1 MRDRSWR
8 TVAAIGGLLGL
19 VGVVAVAAAGRSPG
33 GGESRPS
40 ADAPQLLADYLS
52 TIALLMVPAGA
63 LLLFFAMFVRRGY
76 APSKGGRRAGGSRS
90 FVMAAV
96 VLGAVLIIVHQGV
109 RFGWINR
116 DNPGQNSN
124 PTKVVPGKPGKIAP
138 PPQPQAY
145 RPQFRWLP
153 ALVVGSLIVGIGGAM
168 TIFAVRRRREL
179 LRDAPIVEALSDVL
193 AETLDDLRGERDP
206 RQAVIRAYSRMER
219 TMAARGLP
227 RHEAE
232 APLEYLGRVLDAVQA
247 SSHSVRRLTQ
257 LFQRARFSKHDI
269 DSGMK
274 EDAIEAL
281 SGLRAEL
288 EVAR

>member
-1 MRDRSWR
+1 MRARSWR

-19 VGVVAVAAAGRSPG
+19 VGVVAVAAAGRAPG

-40 ADAPQLLADYLS
+40 AAAPTLLADYLS
-52 TIALLMVPAGA
+52 TVALLLVPAGA
-63 LLLFFAMFVRRGY
+63 VLFIFAAFVRRGY
-76 APSKGGRRAGGSRS
+76 RADKGGRRAGGPRS
-90 FVMAAV
+90 LVVAGFVLV
-96 VLGAVLIIVHQGV
+96 AVLAIVQQGLRLDWLDRNDPQKAKLSKPV
-109 RFGWINR
+109 
-116 DNPGQNSN
+116 
-124 PTKVVPGKPGKIAP
+124 TGKGKDKTEPAAE
-138 PPQPQAY
+138 QPY

-153 ALVVGSLIVGIGGAM
+153 VFVLGSLVVGIGTAM

-179 LRDAPIVEALSDVL
+179 VRDMPIVEALSDVL

-219 TMAARGLP
+219 TLAARGLP
-227 RHEAE
+227 RRETE
-232 APLEYLGRVLDAVQA
+232 APLEYLARVLDAVQA
-247 SSHSVRRLTQ
+247 SAHSVRRLTQ
-257 LFQRARFSKHDI
+257 LFQRARFSTHEI
-269 DSGMK
+269 DTGMK

>member
-1 MRDRSWR
+1 MRERSWR
-8 TVAAIGGLLGL
+8 TVAAVGGLLGL

-40 ADAPQLLADYLS
+40 ADAPGLIADYLA
-52 TIALLMVPAGA
+52 TMALLMVPAGA
-63 LLLFFAMFVRRGY
+63 VLVFFSMFVRRGY
-76 APSKGGRRAGGSRS
+76 RADKGGRRAGGPQSL
-90 FVMAAV
+90 VVAAAV
-96 VLGAVLIIVHQGV
+96 LVAVLVIVHQGL
-109 RFGWINR
+109 RLNWINR
-116 DNPGQNSN
+116 GDETQKG
-124 PTKVVPGKPGKIAP
+124 GKPGKVVAGKGEDAP
-138 PPQPQAY
+138 PVEPQY

-153 ALVVGSLIVGIGGAM
+153 VFVVGSLILGIGGAM
-168 TIFAVRRRREL
+168 TVFAIRRRRDL

-193 AETLDDLRGERDP
+193 AETLDDLRTERDP

-219 TMAARGLP
+219 TLAARGLP
-227 RHEAE
+227 RRETE

-247 SSHSVRRLTQ
+247 SAHSVRRLTQ
-257 LFQRARFSKHDI
+257 LFQRARFSTHEI
-269 DSGMK
+269 DAGMK

>member
-1 MRDRSWR
+1 MRARSWR

-19 VGVVAVAAAGRSPG
+19 VGVVAVAAAGRAPG

-40 ADAPQLLADYLS
+40 ADAPTLLADYIS
-52 TIALLMVPAGA
+52 TVALLMVPAGA
-63 LLLFFAMFVRRGY
+63 VLFFFAAFVRRGY
-76 APSKGGRRAGGSRS
+76 RADKGGRRAGGPRS
-90 FVMAAV
+90 LV
-96 VLGAVLIIVHQGV
+96 VTALVLFAVLVIAHQGL
-109 RFGWINR
+109 RLDWLNR
-116 DNPGQNSN
+116 DDPQKAKLSKPVTGE
-124 PTKVVPGKPGKIAP
+124 GKGKNEP
-138 PPQPQAY
+138 PAAQPY

-153 ALVVGSLIVGIGGAM
+153 VFVLGSLVVGIGTAM
-168 TIFAVRRRREL
+168 TILAVRRRRAL
-179 LRDAPIVEALSDVL
+179 VRDMPIVEALSDVL

-206 RQAVIRAYSRMER
+206 RQAVIRAYARMER
-219 TMAARGLP
+219 TLAARGLP
-227 RHEAE
+227 RRETE

-247 SSHSVRRLTQ
+247 SAHSVRRLTQ
-257 LFQRARFSKHDI
+257 LFQRARFSTHEI